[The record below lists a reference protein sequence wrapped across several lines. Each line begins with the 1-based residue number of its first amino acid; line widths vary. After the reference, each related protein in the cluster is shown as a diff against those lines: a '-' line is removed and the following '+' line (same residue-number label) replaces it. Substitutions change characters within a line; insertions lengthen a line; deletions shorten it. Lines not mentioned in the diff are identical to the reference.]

1 MSQPFSI
8 LKNPKSEATESD
20 MKAQFD
26 FINNINAKMTEIHK
40 ALKNVKKVRSQVGL
54 LKKSIKDKKKHKD
67 LIDFADKLV
76 KDMTVVEETLY
87 QTKSKS
93 GQDPLNF
100 PIRLNNKLAHLNSL
114 TRIGN
119 YAPTQQ
125 AIDFKNE
132 ITKQIDLE
140 LAKLNKLFNNGVKEL
155 NTKVKNSDIDLIQ
168 LD

>member
-1 MSQPFSI
+1 M
-8 LKNPKSEATESD
+8 
-20 MKAQFD
+20 
-26 FINNINAKMTEIHK
+26 
-40 ALKNVKKVRSQVGL
+40 
-54 LKKSIKDKKKHKD
+54 
-67 LIDFADKLV
+67 
-76 KDMTVVEETLY
+76 Y